1 VRTPSWIESPTTLE
15 ITEAKVLLDEIC
27 LLKEKGLTTE
37 AVVADFVFKN
47 IQPLKN
53 RVYLAYLYSGVTDST
68 RVTDKR
74 IPVVDLVSRLEMIL
88 RGKVS
93 NIGAPVAY
101 SAWNL
106 PSSKPFFSFVSNPP
120 AGDSGLCLRVRPSPK
135 EVEVLV
141 ASLGGLPNDERQV
154 YFEMPTNPSDAE
166 IRAMLDMLAGDSSD
180 FVPAEAVA
188 VATTP
193 ELEKLWTPRNLRV
206 LAQNAFVGLFIPLRL
221 PMGRRRKRDGF
232 GECHV

>member
-1 VRTPSWIESPTTLE
+1 
-15 ITEAKVLLDEIC
+15 
-27 LLKEKGLTTE
+27 
-37 AVVADFVFKN
+37 
-47 IQPLKN
+47 
-53 RVYLAYLYSGVTDST
+53 
-68 RVTDKR
+68 
-74 IPVVDLVSRLEMIL
+74 
-88 RGKVS
+88 
-93 NIGAPVAY
+93 
-101 SAWNL
+101 
-106 PSSKPFFSFVSNPP
+106 VSNPP